1 MTAVDWVIV
10 LVCAVS
16 AAFGVW
22 RGFVKESLALATLLA
37 AIWLAWRF
45 SWVIE
50 PWLGDWG
57 AGGAEAR
64 LWTARLVVFVL
75 VLVVGAIVAWLAR
88 ALIRGS
94 GLTGIDRLLGG
105 FFGFARGA
113 LLVGLGV
120 IVLELADLEQEPWWQ
135 GARLKPHA
143 DRVAAGIRYYVQLGS
158 RYLDETEPVQLP
170 AL

>member
-1 MTAVDWVIV
+1 MTPVDWVIV
-10 LVCAVS
+10 LICAVS

-45 SWVIE
+45 SWVVE
-50 PWLGDWG
+50 PWLGDWQG
-57 AGGAEAR
+57 AAEAR
-64 LWTARLVVFVL
+64 LWTARVVVFVL
-75 VLVVGAIVAWLAR
+75 VLVVGAAVAWLAR

-94 GLTGIDRLLGG
+94 GLTGVDRLLGG
-105 FFGFARGA
+105 LFGLARGA

-120 IVLELADLEQEPWWQ
+120 IVLEIADLDQDAWWQ
-135 GARLKPHA
+135 SARLKPHA
-143 DRVAAGIRYYVQLGS
+143 DRIAAGIRYYAELGG
-158 RYLDETEPVQLP
+158 RYLDETEAVQVD